1 MCRLAV
7 FFCGWRNC
15 LALGGSQSYIFAK
28 ELEQSDPL
36 TTILTKHTLS
46 NGVEV
51 WYHFSLETGQLES
64 LIAIRTQQRELPVV
78 YTIRDS
84 GHEQLLSAVKSD
96 GAVLYSVSSGH
107 GELLRA
113 LISKSILPTGE
124 LRRFT
129 ALWAHEEFLIGSN
142 VATSEKHIKRFQKCT
157 IDPQK

>member
-1 MCRLAV
+1 MWKFGTTTQPDAV
-7 FFCGWRNC
+7 
-15 LALGGSQSYIFAK
+15 
-28 ELEQSDPL
+28 
-36 TTILTKHTLS
+36 
-46 NGVEV
+46 
-51 WYHFSLETGQLES
+51 QLEIS
-64 LIAIRTQQRELPVV
+64 IASRTTRSDLPAVA

-142 VATSEKHIKRFQKCT
+142 VATSEEHIKRFQKCT
-157 IDPQK
+157 IDPQNESFNKESYRYRYRLYLDEGYRRIGGSAVRQDLCSCL